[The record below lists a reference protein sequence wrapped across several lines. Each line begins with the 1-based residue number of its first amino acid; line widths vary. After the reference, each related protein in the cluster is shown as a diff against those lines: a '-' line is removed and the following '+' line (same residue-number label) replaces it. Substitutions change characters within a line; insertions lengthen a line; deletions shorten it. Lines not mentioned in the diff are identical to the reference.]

1 MEQSAKTILI
11 EFLWIARDECAKRRN
26 GEQSSFTKRIRSHH
40 FMSSFR
46 CLFRNFF
53 FKVSI
58 FSFRHFYYIALRLIV
73 DENGTLRFQ
82 FCFFWCVCRVRA
94 RHTALRAW
102 CNKIGFLSFRIIFG
116 RVIIW
121 RAKLLKS
128 KSDLMSSLSS
138 NQVKIGSSL
147 TEWRRISHLSSAAAA
162 ANRLLHCTRC
172 TQSSPNHA
180 RCEIDR
186 KTFLLV
192 SLKCNIKIDEVNDK
206 LPFPSDG
213 WWFDEML
220 HNANR
225 NFKP

>member
-1 MEQSAKTILI
+1 MRQTPKRWTIISHKAHSFTSFYVIFSVSLSELLLQS
-11 EFLWIARDECAKRRN
+11 FYFFF
-26 GEQSSFTKRIRSHH
+26 SSFLLYCAPPD
-40 FMSSFR
+40 F
-46 CLFRNFF
+46 
-53 FKVSI
+53 
-58 FSFRHFYYIALRLIV
+58 

-82 FCFFWCVCRVRA
+82 FCFFRCVCRGRA

-121 RAKLLKS
+121 RAKLFKS

-138 NQVKIGSSL
+138 NRVKIGSSL

-162 ANRLLHCTRC
+162 NRLLHCTRC
-172 TQSSPNHA
+172 TQSSPNRA

-206 LPFPSDG
+206 LPFHSDG